1 MPSALDDKTVAYVV
15 ASQPIFEDL
24 RQVAAQL
31 AGMLV
36 LFATGSKT
44 AAPDHPMLTTASQLF
59 AQASDAIARV
69 RPSVT
74 ERARPHHDDLG
85 YAAAAL
91 RDALSA
97 TRRELGKPGLTAD
110 LDVPLAP
117 LRDAYARL
125 QHAASALPG
134 FQIIAFEQGCCGPVS
149 PPSSPI
155 RTLPIRMLPIRT

>member
-1 MPSALDDKTVAYVV
+1 MRSALDDRTVAYVV
-15 ASQPIFEDL
+15 AAQPVFEDL

-59 AQASDAIARV
+59 AQASDAIERA

-74 ERARPHHDDLG
+74 ERARPHHDALVH
-85 YAAAAL
+85 AAAAL
-91 RDALSA
+91 GEAMSA
-97 TRRELGKPGLTAD
+97 TRRELGKPGLAAD
-110 LDVPLAP
+110 LDRPLAP

-125 QHAASALPG
+125 QHAAAALPG
-134 FQIIAFEQGCCGPVS
+134 FQMVAFDQGCCGTSGGGPA
-149 PPSSPI
+149 PPK
-155 RTLPIRMLPIRT
+155 L